1 MAWDAKV
8 SLESRDLGN
17 YSSVELNDPQ
27 SKNFVRYVN
36 AKTGHDG
43 TFVYT
48 DGHFGTTTFVNET
61 RILDLQPNVNF
72 YRIPTSSEASAVHV
86 PTPVYNRNAPLLE
99 RIQWS
104 DIDQLYRRNREK
116 IKDLSF
122 QKFCSDSGFM
132 RYFPAAPWI
141 YDNPQ
146 TQLDMFDC
154 RNTEWFIDAAT
165 MSKNVIIML
174 DMSGS
179 MLGQRFEIAK
189 QTIEAI
195 LETLSDNDFFN
206 IMSFSK
212 SPQLLDE
219 CSEDGLLQATM
230 RNKKLLRAKLVNVSS
245 EGKADYEKALPK
257 AFSTLLNVCLI
268 FFYLILLL
276 LNSSQIFFAKMIN
289 Y

>member
-17 YSSVELNDPQ
+17 YSSIELNDPQ
-27 SKNFVRYVN
+27 SKNFVRYIN

-61 RILDLQPNVNF
+61 RILDLRPNVNF

-86 PTPVYNRNAPLLE
+86 PTPVYNRNAALLE

-122 QKFCSDSGFM
+122 QKFCSDVGFM

-206 IMSFSK
+206 IMSVSK
-212 SPQLLDE
+212 APQLIDE

-230 RNKKLLRAKLVNVSS
+230 RNKKLLRTKLVNVSS

-268 FFYLILLL
+268 TFYLTFAL
-276 LNSSQIFFAKMIN
+276 LNSSQFFC
-289 Y
+289 